1 MTLSSTSMGWAAIVA
16 LAVGASQLIVAQDNA
31 PVALQL
37 QQRYGREHN
46 ERLSSCSLAI
56 ASLFSDTRARLL
68 CTPRDGAGPLVASRN
83 FTAAESREL
92 VELTIRA
99 AICGDNN
106 GMTMTGEP
114 DGWPEHTLT
123 TTCTHGPRV
132 FLDVTE
138 DAFRL
143 DSSRVALV
151 KHLLQWQ
158 EELRRGLRPVQ

>member
-68 CTPRDGAGPLVASRN
+68 CTPRDGAGPASRKSKLHGGGV
-83 FTAAESREL
+83 ARISGIDYPR
-92 VELTIRA
+92 
-99 AICGDNN
+99 GDLW
-106 GMTMTGEP
+106 G
-114 DGWPEHTLT
+114 
-123 TTCTHGPRV
+123 
-132 FLDVTE
+132 
-138 DAFRL
+138 
-143 DSSRVALV
+143 
-151 KHLLQWQ
+151 
-158 EELRRGLRPVQ
+158 